1 MGVGGTGGDLGVGL
15 GGVLFVQDVVMAGSV
30 EKEDAGVAVFGE
42 DVVIDCPTLTSVHVL
57 HQDGDVQGL
66 GQGDDVNV
74 VAFF

>member
-1 MGVGGTGGDLGVGL
+1 
-15 GGVLFVQDVVMAGSV
+15 MARSV